1 MIFTLTICIT
11 CLLVLS
17 KRSYRYRYII
27 TVLHLIIFA
36 VIETGITLWQP
47 RLIGHLPEWRPYIA
61 ILTTFPLEIY
71 IGPSGIIIGPIERL
85 LIQIQIG
92 PITLFNL
99 ESPTVYCCG
108 ATWKFW
114 DNMLRLAALPT
125 VLAFKILIGGV
136 CLLVEGSVRA
146 LNIFRQS
153 RLTKKQFQNTPG
165 GSS

>member
-1 MIFTLTICIT
+1 MFFTLTICIT

-27 TVLHLIIFA
+27 TVFHMIIFA

-47 RLIGHLPEWRPYIA
+47 ILIGPIPEWRPYIA

-71 IGPSGIIIGPIERL
+71 IGPSGIIIGSIYRL
-85 LIQIQIG
+85 LIKIQIG

-99 ESPTVYCCG
+99 ESPTVFCCG

-125 VLAFKILIGGV
+125 VLAFNILIGVV
-136 CLLVEGSVRA
+136 CLLFEGSVRA
-146 LNIFRQS
+146 LNNFRQS